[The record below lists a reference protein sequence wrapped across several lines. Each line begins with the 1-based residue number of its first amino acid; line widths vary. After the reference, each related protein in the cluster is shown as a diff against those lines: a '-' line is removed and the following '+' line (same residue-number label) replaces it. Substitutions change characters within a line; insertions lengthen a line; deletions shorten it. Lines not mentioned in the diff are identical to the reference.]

1 MLQIVCC
8 VVNTLQ
14 TINKALIHRSK
25 IISCSQKPIGYI
37 NTSIKA
43 LGYELNITQPQ
54 RGVEEVE
61 RRQSEECHDH
71 GYLCVLNESLNC

>member
-54 RGVEEVE
+54 REWKTE
-61 RRQSEECHDH
+61 REQSEESAMTRAISVC
-71 GYLCVLNESLNC
+71 

>member
-1 MLQIVCC
+1 M
-8 VVNTLQ
+8 NTLQ

-25 IISCSQKPIGYI
+25 IISCSQNLIGYI

-61 RRQSEECHDH
+61 REQSEECHDQ
-71 GYLCVLNESLNC
+71 GYLCMLNESLNC